1 MGLSTYLS
9 AVDQTVTSD
18 DTITVVLLLLHAEL
32 IASVGLQHV
41 VLSEGSV
48 IQEQGKTLTSSE
60 LATLVLGVNTLLS
73 TTQKSSLSGLLQT
86 CSESSLDRNNGWL
99 HLLLSS
105 EVSGHNHSRG
115 RTAIGTNQVSQHC
128 KD

>member
-1 MGLSTYLS
+1 MRLSTYLS
-9 AVDQTVTSD
+9 AVDQTVTSNNS
-18 DTITVVLLLLHAEL
+18 IAVVLLLLHAEL

-48 IQEQGKTLTSSE
+48 IQEQRKTLTSSK

-73 TTQKSSLSGLLQT
+73 TAQKSSLSGLLQT
-86 CSESSLDRNNGWL
+86 CSESSLDGNNGWL

>member
-73 TTQKSSLSGLLQT
+73 TT
-86 CSESSLDRNNGWL
+86 
-99 HLLLSS
+99 
-105 EVSGHNHSRG
+105 
-115 RTAIGTNQVSQHC
+115 
-128 KD
+128 